1 MTRLRFRD
9 QRSPS
14 RLEARFALLW
24 RAANGPVLEKELVF
38 HPGRRW
44 RADFAHIPSRT
55 LIEIEGGIWIQG
67 RHNRA
72 EGFLAPENRSRV
84 AQAFGGRTALDAIFP
99 LSCNFGG
106 RLYGNGMTDT
116 LPSGDEAPASRLEG
130 LPDAAICR
138 VQRSSE
144 GFFNCL
150 VKNPESCKYAF
161 HYGNVIFCLSPER
174 QAIEARSAAGS
185 P

>member
-24 RAANGPVLEKELVF
+24 RAANGPTLEKELVF
-38 HPGRRW
+38 HTGRRW

-72 EGFLAPENRSRV
+72 EGFLADIEKYFE
-84 AQAFGGRTALDAIFP
+84 AALADWTVLR
-99 LSCNFGG
+99 LS
-106 RLYGNGMTDT
+106 
-116 LPSGDEAPASRLEG
+116 
-130 LPDAAICR
+130 
-138 VQRSSE
+138 
-144 GFFNCL
+144 
-150 VKNPESCKYAF
+150 
-161 HYGNVIFCLSPER
+161 ER
-174 QAIEARSAAGS
+174 QLTLDSVERIVRFVKIAECISEIELLKLREPAKA
-185 P
+185 